1 MLAKQKLIID
11 SKSSILFN
19 QIKLAKLLISVIIVK
34 IVVIERREKLN
45 QTTKE
50 KMLEIIKKKQAGGG
64 RSSQET
70 PTKNDRKH
78 MRKGPKIFNK

>member
-1 MLAKQKLIID
+1 
-11 SKSSILFN
+11 
-19 QIKLAKLLISVIIVK
+19 V
-34 IVVIERREKLN
+34 N

-64 RSSQET
+64 RSNQET

-78 MRKGPKIFNK
+78 MRKGPKIYNK

>member
-1 MLAKQKLIID
+1 M
-11 SKSSILFN
+11 
-19 QIKLAKLLISVIIVK
+19 
-34 IVVIERREKLN
+34 N

-64 RSSQET
+64 RSNQET

-78 MRKGPKIFNK
+78 MRKVTKIYNK

>member
-1 MLAKQKLIID
+1 MTAYIRQ
-11 SKSSILFN
+11 
-19 QIKLAKLLISVIIVK
+19 VK
-34 IVVIERREKLN
+34 YPVEVTVNKYNAIEWIVVLPTFNGREKLN

>member
-1 MLAKQKLIID
+1 MTT
-11 SKSSILFN
+11 
-19 QIKLAKLLISVIIVK
+19 
-34 IVVIERREKLN
+34 

-50 KMLEIIKKKQAGGG
+50 KMLEIIKNKQGGG
-64 RSSQET
+64 RSNQVT